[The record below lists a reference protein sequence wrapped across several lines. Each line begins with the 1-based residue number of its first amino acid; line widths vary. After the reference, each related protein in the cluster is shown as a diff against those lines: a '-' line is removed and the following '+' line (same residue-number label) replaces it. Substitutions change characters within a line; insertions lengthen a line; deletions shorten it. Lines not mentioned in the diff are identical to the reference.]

1 MVDLVY
7 ITLLESFIPE
17 HIRDNPNPLPTPAT
31 SILCTTL
38 KGNRRILIA

>member
-7 ITLLESFIPE
+7 QALLKSANLEI
-17 HIRDNPNPLPTPAT
+17 IRDNPNPLPNPAT
-31 SILCTTL
+31 SNLCTTG